1 MAKALPIV
9 IKESLL
15 ELRKELK
22 KAPHHLKPRM
32 QMLLA
37 IKEGKASSKRG
48 LAEAIGVDPNS
59 IQKWRTTY
67 IKTGLTGLL
76 AFAGG
81 GKKKSL
87 INRTAHDAIEQKL
100 TNPKEAFTSF
110 VQLQD
115 WISEEFVPGINYHT
129 VNKYVKR
136 HFGAKLKVARKSHV
150 LKDEQAVEAFKK
162 NPTAAH
168 RTH

>member
-1 MAKALPIV
+1 MAKPLPIV
-9 IKESLL
+9 VKETELQ
-15 ELRKELK
+15 LRKEIK
-22 KAPHHLKPRM
+22 KAPTHLKPRI
-32 QMLLA
+32 QMLLL
-37 IKEGKASSKRG
+37 IKEGSVSSKRG
-48 LAEAIGVDPNS
+48 LAKAIGADPNS
-59 IQKWRTTY
+59 IQKWRTQY
-67 IKTGLTGLL
+67 IKGGIDGLL

-87 INRTAHDAIEQKL
+87 ISSVAHIAIERKL

-136 HFGAKLKVARKSHV
+136 HFGAKLKVARKSHI

-162 NPTAAH
+162 TSTA
-168 RTH
+168 T

>member
-9 IKESLL
+9 IKESELQ
-15 ELRKELK
+15 LRKEIK
-22 KAPHHLKPRM
+22 KAASHLKPRIH
-32 QMLLA
+32 MLLL
-37 IKEGKASSKRG
+37 IKEGDVLTKRG
-48 LAEAIGVDPNS
+48 LAKVIGVDPNS

-67 IKTGLTGLL
+67 LKGGLEGLL

-87 INRTAHDAIEQKL
+87 ISSTAHNAIEQKL

-136 HFGAKLKVARKSHV
+136 HFGAKLKVARKSHI

-162 NPTAAH
+162 NSTTA
-168 RTH
+168 

>member
-1 MAKALPIV
+1 MAKPLPII
-9 IKESLL
+9 IKESTI

-22 KAPHHLKPRM
+22 KAPIHLKPRI
-32 QMLLA
+32 QMLLL
-37 IKEGKASSKRG
+37 IKEDKASSKRG
-48 LAEAIGVDPNS
+48 LAIAMGVDPNS
-59 IQKWRTTY
+59 IQKWRSTY
-67 IKTGLTGLL
+67 INSGLAGLL
-76 AFAGG
+76 EFVRG

-87 INRTAHDAIEQKL
+87 INSTAHKAIEQKL

-115 WISEEFVPGINYHT
+115 WISEKFVPGINYHT

-136 HFGAKLKVARKSHV
+136 HFGAKLKVARKSHI

-162 NPTAAH
+162 NPTAA
-168 RTH
+168 

>member
-1 MAKALPIV
+1 MDLPRQLVQI
-9 IKESLL
+9 
-15 ELRKELK
+15 
-22 KAPHHLKPRM
+22 
-32 QMLLA
+32 
-37 IKEGKASSKRG
+37 
-48 LAEAIGVDPNS
+48 
-59 IQKWRTTY
+59 
-67 IKTGLTGLL
+67 LTVFKSGFEGLL

-87 INRTAHDAIEQKL
+87 ISSTAHNAIERKL

-110 VQLQD
+110 IQLRD

-136 HFGAKLKVARKSHV
+136 HFGAKLKVARKSHI

-162 NPTAAH
+162 NPTAA
-168 RTH
+168 